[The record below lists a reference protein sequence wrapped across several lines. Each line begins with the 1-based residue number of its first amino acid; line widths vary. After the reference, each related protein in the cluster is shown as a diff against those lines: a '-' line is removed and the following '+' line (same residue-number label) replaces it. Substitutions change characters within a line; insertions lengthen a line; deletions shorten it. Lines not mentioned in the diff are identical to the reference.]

1 MRQDFVLYFHK
12 CEARDEN
19 IICIICIIIDYNQ
32 WLFILWVFSPHLIIL
47 GNFMDVS
54 GRLWTQYIKNK
65 NMCISYIYFL
75 TTKKGYYQ
83 DIVYKIKSN
92 YWCLLKFCRHSPAG
106 NECSPCT
113 FNSEKILYKNSNVK
127 QTQII
132 SVLKHTSQF
141 WIIFKINMFAGSTSL
156 YSPYLISFS

>member
-1 MRQDFVLYFHK
+1 MIVYPLSLLSSSHYSWKFY
-12 CEARDEN
+12 
-19 IICIICIIIDYNQ
+19 
-32 WLFILWVFSPHLIIL
+32 
-47 GNFMDVS
+47 
-54 GRLWTQYIKNK
+54 GRLWTQYITNK
-65 NMCISYIYFL
+65 NISAFRIFIFWPPK
-75 TTKKGYYQ
+75 KKGYYQ

-141 WIIFKINMFAGSTSL
+141 WIIFKIYMFAGSTSL